1 MNVLHSTTSDDE
13 KRTDRDL
20 AIQWNSI
27 HWNDVKAHVNRL
39 QTRLAKAVV
48 ERKWNLALESQTKLL
63 FFSYSRPIIGL

>member
-13 KRTDRDL
+13 KRTDKDL
-20 AIQWNSI
+20 ATQWNSI